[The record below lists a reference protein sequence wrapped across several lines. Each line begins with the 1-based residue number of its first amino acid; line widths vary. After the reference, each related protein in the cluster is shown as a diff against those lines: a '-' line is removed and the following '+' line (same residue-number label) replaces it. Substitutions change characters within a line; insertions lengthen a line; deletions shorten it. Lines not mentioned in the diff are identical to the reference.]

1 MIGQQRLCQV
11 QLVNWG
17 TFDGAR
23 SFTVPREGLLL
34 TGPSGSGKSSL
45 LDALAA
51 ILVRPSR
58 LRFNAAAQGTDTG
71 DRDRSLVTYVR
82 GAHKRQADTETGEIQ
97 TAFLRPGATWSGIGL
112 TFDDG
117 RGGYTTL
124 IRLFHIAR
132 STNDASD
139 LKSVFI
145 MAGERVDLLGLQ
157 PYVHN
162 GLEQRRIKQGFP
174 AWDVYSNEAYTSFSA
189 KFRRRLGITSEQAQ
203 VLLHKTQSAKNLTS
217 LDSLFREFMLD
228 EPQSFQ
234 LADETV
240 EQFTELST
248 AHGAVVDARRQVDA
262 LRPLRAHHEE
272 LTRLGRQLAEVGA
285 LDEHLG
291 AWVDGNQLAHSRT
304 KRAATQLGVDRL
316 ADEVRAAETAKAATD
331 RAAVEAQRAYDGAGG
346 AELETLRSLSE
357 SHQADLS
364 RRQAQVAQLAGS
376 AAAEGLVLPAS
387 AGEVAAFTHRVAELQ
402 TGLAEVAKGLK
413 AAEWQTHARRSQ
425 ASDLAE
431 QIAKEL
437 EALRRH
443 RSNLDGRLL
452 EVRTLL
458 AERLQVDETTL
469 PFVGELLEVRPGQ
482 DAWRGAIERVLGSF
496 ARTLVVPEAHYLA
509 AAEIIDRENLR
520 TRLAYEKVATG
531 RDAFAEAPD
540 DQRVLV
546 HKLILADGPFR
557 GWLWDRLA
565 SRYAY
570 ACVEGPADFS
580 TAARAVTRRGQVK
593 HNEHSHEKD
602 DRSAVGDRSRWV
614 LGFSTEAKEAELVA
628 RWRQASTQRDAAV
641 TALDD
646 HARQAESLQRRR
658 GVLQELQGL
667 SWHDLDLAAA
677 QAKVAELDQRMAG
690 LHRDKP
696 DFATLEAALGV
707 ARENVRKAEGV
718 WEGLVRRHSQQ
729 GLALEELD
737 RTIRTIEARLAGSV
751 PVPEAVAGALTQLV
765 AQLGTSDRDD
775 AELRKH
781 LASRRGSL
789 EAARNR
795 REREASREMSQYRLG
810 WAPVAA
816 DWGDG
821 VEYLPEYLQRLTELE
836 DDGLPAFEDRFFE
849 LLQSQARNNIS
860 NLAAE
865 IKGARRNV
873 RMRVDEVN
881 KSLLMTQFDRDAYL
895 QIEVRDRKLPQ
906 VDAFLATLAEIT
918 SGSMTDAFEGVD
930 DRAGAER
937 RFEAMRGL
945 LAKLQSEDPA
955 DKSWRRLCLD
965 TRQHVQFQARV
976 QDADRNALDHYTGS
990 GGRSGGERQ
999 RLVSFCLAAAL
1010 RFQLAPPEQA
1020 APSYALVVIDEAF
1033 DKADH
1038 NFTRA
1043 GLEVFRQFG
1052 FQLVLATP
1060 LKMLQTIEDYV
1071 GGVVMVSNESG
1082 SNSQLHQ
1089 LLFEPDA
1096 AAPGEVPAPG
1106 EVAAEAATVPAQEAL
1121 L

>member
-1 MIGQQRLCQV
+1 VIGQQRLSQV

-23 SFTVPREGLLL
+23 SFTVPRAGLLL

-82 GAHKRQADTETGEIQ
+82 GAHKRQVDSETGEIQ

-117 RGGYTTL
+117 RGGHTTL
-124 IRLFHIAR
+124 IRLFHLAR

-157 PYVHN
+157 PYVQN
-162 GLEQRRIKQGFP
+162 GLEQRRIKQAFP
-174 AWDVYSNEAYTSFSA
+174 AWDVYSNDAYTAFSA

-248 AHGAVVDARRQVDA
+248 AHSAVVDARRQVDA

-272 LTRLGRQLAEVGA
+272 LTRLGERLADISA
-285 LDEHLG
+285 LDEHLA
-291 AWVDGNQLAHSRT
+291 AWVDGNRLAHART
-304 KRAATQLGVDRL
+304 KRAAVQLGVDRL
-316 ADEVRAAETAKAATD
+316 TEEVRAAETAKSAAD
-331 RAAVEAQRAYDGAGG
+331 RAAVDAQRGYDGAGG
-346 AELETLRSLSE
+346 AELETLRDLRE
-357 SHQADLS
+357 RHQADLS
-364 RRQAQVAQLAGS
+364 RQQAHVSQLA
-376 AAAEGLVLPAS
+376 AAAATESLVLPGAP
-387 AGEVAAFTHRVAELQ
+387 AEVAAFVRRVAELQ
-402 TGLAEVAKGLK
+402 AELADQGESFKLAEW
-413 AAEWQTHARRSQ
+413 ETHARRSQ
-425 ASDLAE
+425 AADLVQ
-431 QIAKEL
+431 QIEREL

-458 AERLQVDETTL
+458 AERLQVDETAL
-469 PFVGELLEVRPGQ
+469 PFVGELLEVQ
-482 DAWRGAIERVLGSF
+482 ADEDAWRGAIERVLGSF

-520 TRLAYEKVATG
+520 TRLVYERVSAG
-531 RDAFAEAPD
+531 RDSFTEAPD
-540 DQRVLV
+540 DQRALV

-557 GWLWDRLA
+557 GWLWGRLC

-570 ACVEGPADFS
+570 ACVEGPADFPS
-580 TAARAVTRRGQVK
+580 ATRAVTRRGQVK
-593 HNEHSHEKD
+593 HSAHSHEKD

-614 LGFSTEAKEAELVA
+614 LGFSTEAKETELV
-628 RWRQASTQRDAAV
+628 RRLRQASTQLDTAV
-641 TALDD
+641 TALND
-646 HARQAESLQRRR
+646 HAKQRESLQRR
-658 GVLQELQGL
+658 GSVLQELHGL
-667 SWHDLDLAAA
+667 TWLDLDLTSA
-677 QAKVAELDQRMAG
+677 QAKLAEVDQRVAG
-690 LHRDKP
+690 LHREKP
-696 DFATLEAALGV
+696 DFATLEKALEV
-707 ARENVRKAEGV
+707 ARENVRKAQSV
-718 WEGLVRRHSQQ
+718 WEGLVRSHSQQ
-729 GLALEELD
+729 EAVLADLD
-737 RTIRTIEARLAGSV
+737 ETIHAMRERIAGSA
-751 PVPEAVAGALTQLV
+751 PVPESMADAMTQLV
-765 AQLGTSDRDD
+765 AELGASERDE
-775 AELRKH
+775 AELRKA
-781 LASRRGSL
+781 LAVRRGSL
-789 EAARNR
+789 EAVRNR
-795 REREASREMSQYRLG
+795 REREASREMSHYQLE
-810 WAPVAA
+810 WAAVAA
-816 DWGDG
+816 DWGNG
-821 VEYLPEYLQRLTELE
+821 VEYLPEYLQRLSELE
-836 DDGLPAFEDRFFE
+836 DDGLPAFEDRFFK

-860 NLAAE
+860 NLAAD

-881 KSLLMTQFDRDAYL
+881 KSLLMTEFDRGAYL
-895 QIEVRDRKLPQ
+895 QIEVRERKLPQ
-906 VDAFLATLAEIT
+906 VDEFLATLADIT

-930 DRAGAER
+930 DRVGAER

-945 LAKLQSEDPA
+945 LLKLQSDDPA
-955 DKSWRRLCLD
+955 DKNWRRLCLD

-976 QDADRNALDHYTGS
+976 QDADRHALDHYTGS

-1082 SNSQLHQ
+1082 NNSELHQ
-1089 LLFEPDA
+1089 LLFEQDASAPVELSPGLDA
-1096 AAPGEVPAPG
+1096 APA
-1106 EVAAEAATVPAQEAL
+1106 AAAQEAL